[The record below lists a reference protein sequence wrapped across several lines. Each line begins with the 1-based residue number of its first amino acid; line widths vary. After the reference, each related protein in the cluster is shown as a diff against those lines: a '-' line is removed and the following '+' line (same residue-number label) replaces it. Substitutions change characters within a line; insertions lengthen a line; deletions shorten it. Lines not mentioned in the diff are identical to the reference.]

1 MDTLGRYDFFL
12 IQKKKKTGT
21 TEPINNNTKN
31 KSLFLIIPSNIL
43 KVTTAK
49 KSQINS
55 FSVCGFSQCDCHNYN
70 QANKNK
76 RQFVKEK
83 ACFPYAVRCTWRP
96 HFKYWWLQGERETI
110 SHVDPLRSFKSSN
123 QRRFFFKK
131 NNALYVLELIRVCL
145 CVYRCYCLSTRRPAR
160 CMPSKPWKKEIS
172 LLGMRWI
179 GVCWC
184 LFLSPVL
191 VWCVVVV
198 FSPEIKRSSSRFT
211 HRI

>member
-1 MDTLGRYDFFL
+1 MFFLTVPVGFSSKQKKGPLSLQDFRLIAVLGRGHFGKVRFL
-12 IQKKKKTGT
+12 SNPENKKKTGT
-21 TEPINNNTKN
+21 TEPINNNTKS

-76 RQFVKEK
+76 RQFVKKK

-96 HFKYWWLQGERETI
+96 HFKYWWLQGKKETI

-123 QRRFFFKK
+123 KRRFF
-131 NNALYVLELIRVCL
+131 
-145 CVYRCYCLSTRRPAR
+145 
-160 CMPSKPWKKEIS
+160 
-172 LLGMRWI
+172 
-179 GVCWC
+179 
-184 LFLSPVL
+184 
-191 VWCVVVV
+191 
-198 FSPEIKRSSSRFT
+198 
-211 HRI
+211 